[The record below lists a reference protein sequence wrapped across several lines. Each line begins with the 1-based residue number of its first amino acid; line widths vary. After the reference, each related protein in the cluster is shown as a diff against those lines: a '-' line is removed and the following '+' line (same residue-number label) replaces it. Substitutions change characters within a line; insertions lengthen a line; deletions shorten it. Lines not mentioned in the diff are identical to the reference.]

1 MANAAINILGDGTIY
16 DLCTVNGCTD
26 QIAVEREGVGVYKLS
41 GTQGMVPAPD
51 GWGTVTNPLD
61 NITTSVIYNTG
72 LLTLETRD
80 RAGQLMDIGSK
91 VTLHILVE
99 DAPPAFMHSESEPEP
114 EPKIQDTFAKLKAHA
129 DSQLQLLQD
138 LLDIGEGT
146 PEIEA
151 SALQWKRY
159 RVALSRALD
168 QPGYPVEVEWPSLPE

>member
-1 MANAAINILGDGTIY
+1 MANAAINILGNGTIY
-16 DLCTVNGCTD
+16 DLCTVDGCTD
-26 QIAVEREGVGVYKLS
+26 QVAVEREGVGVYKLS

-61 NITTSVIYNTG
+61 NITASVTYYAGI
-72 LLTLETRD
+72 LTLETRD
-80 RAGQLMDIGSK
+80 RAGELIDIGSK

-99 DAPPAFMHSESEPEP
+99 NAPPAFMYSESEPEP
-114 EPKIQDTFAKLKAHA
+114 KAEADDIFAKLKAHA
-129 DSQLQLLQD
+129 DAQLQLLQD

-168 QPGYPVEVEWPSLPE
+168 QPGYPVEVEWPNLPD